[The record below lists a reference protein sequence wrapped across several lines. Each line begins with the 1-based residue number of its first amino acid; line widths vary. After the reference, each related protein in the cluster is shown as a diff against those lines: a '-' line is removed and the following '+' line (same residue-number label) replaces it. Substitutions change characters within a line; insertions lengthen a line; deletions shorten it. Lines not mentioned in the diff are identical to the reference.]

1 MPARLERRWVLSLA
15 VLALVLPSARV
26 AGQDAAPVTAPIRQ
40 FYTGLLAVMQA
51 GRAAAFTQRFA
62 TLAPALEQALNLP
75 AILRSA
81 IGLGW
86 SGFQPSQ
93 QEELMAAF
101 RRYTIATWVSN
112 FDSYSGQRLE
122 IEGVRTLPDGQV
134 VHTEI
139 VRTAGAPHVI
149 DYVMRQADGGWK
161 ASDVLLDGSISQV
174 AVLRSDFRALL
185 IQGPMALA
193 ANLDQKA
200 AELMGALSP
209 M

>member
-1 MPARLERRWVLSLA
+1 MPARLERRWVLPLA
-15 VLALVLPSARV
+15 VLVLVLPSARV
-26 AGQDAAPVTAPIRQ
+26 AAQDAAPVTAPIRQ
-40 FYTGLLAVMQA
+40 FYSGLLAVMQA
-51 GRAAAFTQRFA
+51 GRAAAFAQRFT

-75 AILRSA
+75 AILRSVV
-81 IGLGW
+81 GLGW

-93 QEELMAAF
+93 QQELMAAF
-101 RRYTIATWVSN
+101 RRYTIASWVSN

-122 IEGVRTLPDGQV
+122 IEGVRGLPDGRV

-139 VRTAGAPHVI
+139 VPTAGAPHVI

-200 AELMGALSP
+200 AELMGATSP